1 MRTYKWQDIKRTK
14 YQEYDFGPKT
24 PEEEII
30 FAEEAAR
37 VDREVAE
44 YQGTWRC
51 RYDVTKER
59 LRRWYHRQ
67 VDEKPWVHSIDRW
80 FYLRARSIKLLYQ
93 RLTRGFDDSSTWSL
107 DIHLAG
113 LILPR
118 LKRFKE
124 LNTHAYPNGLTPEEW
139 SEILGKMIYS
149 FEFTVSDDKMFG
161 KFNEEEYEKCKEG
174 LRLFGQYFHSLW
186 D

>member
-1 MRTYKWQDIKRTK
+1 MKWQDIKQSK
-14 YQEYDFGPKT
+14 YQEHDFGPQT
-24 PEEEII
+24 PEEEVI

-51 RYDVTKER
+51 HYDQARNR
-59 LRRWYHRQ
+59 LRFWYHRQ
-67 VDEKPWVHSIDRW
+67 LDRDGLVYNVERW
-80 FYLRARSIKLLYQ
+80 CYFRVRSVRFLYQ
-93 RLTRGFDDSSTWSL
+93 RLTRGWDDSVTWSL

-124 LNTHAYPNGLTPEEW
+124 LNTHAYPNGLTPESW
-139 SEILGKMIYS
+139 AEIIDKMIYA
-149 FEFTVSDDKMFG
+149 FEFTMNEDKMFG
-161 KFNEEEYEKCKEG
+161 KFNEAEYDRAKEG
-174 LRLFGQYFHSLW
+174 LQLFGQYFHALW